1 MPETT
6 VFVIIRIEEINIIVL
21 IKLSRLIDEGTEIQ
35 LLTNGTFMTS
45 S

>member
-21 IKLSRLIDEGTEIQ
+21 IKLSRLIDEEGTEIQ
-35 LLTNGTFMTS
+35 LLTNGA
-45 S
+45 